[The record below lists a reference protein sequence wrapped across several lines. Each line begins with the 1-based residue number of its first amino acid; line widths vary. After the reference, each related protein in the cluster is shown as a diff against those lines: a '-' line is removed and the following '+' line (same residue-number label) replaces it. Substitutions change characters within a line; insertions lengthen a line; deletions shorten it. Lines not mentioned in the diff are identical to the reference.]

1 MEKRLNNLKIF
12 QPKGTGQEDGNFD
25 WLRFKMLNIQQ
36 E

>member
-25 WLRFKMLNIQQ
+25 SEIQDA